1 VPDRRTRTWLAAAV
15 LLLVAAAAWH
25 ARAELGVHLQSF
37 ALWVRGLGAWAPL
50 AFIAGY
56 AAAVVAFAPGLP
68 LTLAGGAIFGPLAGI
83 LWVFAAA
90 SLGACA
96 AFLVARYAA
105 RGLVEERLRR
115 DPRFAAI
122 DRAIGERGLRIAFLL
137 RLSPVFPFNLL
148 NYALGLTRIRFAD
161 YALACLGMLPPT
173 IAYVYLGSLIGD
185 VAGLGA
191 AHTGAAEGSPWLKRG
206 LLALG
211 VAATFAVVAVLARTA
226 RSALAQL
233 AREDPDRT
241 GSV

>member
-1 VPDRRTRTWLAAAV
+1 VRDPRTRTWLAAAA
-15 LLLVAAAAWH
+15 LLIAAAAAWH
-25 ARAELGVHLQSF
+25 ARADLAVHLQSF

-56 AAAVVAFAPGLP
+56 AVAVVALAPGLP
-68 LTLAGGAIFGPLAGI
+68 LTLAGGAIFGPLAGTA
-83 LWVFAAA
+83 WVFAAA

-105 RGLVEERLRR
+105 RGLVEQRLRR

-122 DRAIGERGLRIAFLL
+122 DRAIGERGLRIALLL
-137 RLSPVFPFNLL
+137 RLSPVFPFNVL
-148 NYALGLTRIRFAD
+148 NYALGLTRIRFTH

-185 VAGLGA
+185 VAGLGTA
-191 AHTGAAEGSPWLKRG
+191 RTAAEAGSPWLGRG
-206 LLALG
+206 LLAVG
-211 VAATFAVVAVLARTA
+211 VAATFAVVTVIARTA
-226 RSALAQL
+226 RRALAQL
-233 AREDPDRT
+233 AEQDRDRT